1 MYNFEAD
8 LEVSRL
14 GEEKHTTCIQNF
26 ETLAV
31 YNRVNNELICI
42 SKFVALEVALLGEV
56 NDVTHMHKFVALQ
69 APDRVITWHDL
80 FM

>member
-14 GEEKHTTCIQNF
+14 GEEKNTTCIHNF

-31 YNRVNNELICI
+31 YNRVNNELICM

-69 APDRVITWHDL
+69 APDRVIT
-80 FM
+80 